1 MRRKDIDL
9 EMDMRYTLLLASVVE
24 GVKKRNESI
33 LDKIKENPVS
43 RAHNKILVRVN
54 QRSRRE

>member
-1 MRRKDIDL
+1 MRRKDTDL